1 MSEPDDPTVGVEDPY
16 RFAGRCDFLSE
27 GRCRFAVEHGDRD
40 PAFARARQAEQY
52 RCPVAGDPDDS
63 GATGP
68 WEFRDCPHFQSREHG
83 HDRECERCGL
93 GEIRLDDERPLLE
106 EHHLSYPGADSHEI
120 TIFLCRWCHAKI
132 HDSWG
137 QIDDEVSPDAAAIA
151 ERERRRARQQAEL
164 GFEAASDREDDR

>member
-40 PAFARARQAEQY
+40 PAFARARQAERY
-52 RCPVAGDPDDS
+52 RCPVAGDPDDP
-63 GATGP
+63 GPTGP
-68 WEFRDCPHFQSREHG
+68 WEFRDCPHFRSREHG

-93 GEIRLDDERPLLE
+93 AEIRLDDERPLLE
-106 EHHLSYPGADSHEI
+106 EHHLSYSGADSHEI
-120 TIFLCRWCHAKI
+120 TVFLCRWCHAKI

-137 QIDDEVSPDAAAIA
+137 QIGDDASPDPAAIA
-151 ERERRRARQQAEL
+151 EREQRRAHQQAEL
-164 GFEAASDREDDR
+164 GFEAASDREDGR